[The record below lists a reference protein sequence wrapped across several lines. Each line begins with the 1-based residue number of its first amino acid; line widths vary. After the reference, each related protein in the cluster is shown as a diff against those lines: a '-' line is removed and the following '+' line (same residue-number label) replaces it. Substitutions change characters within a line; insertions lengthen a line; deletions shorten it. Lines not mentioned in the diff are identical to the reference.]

1 MFVWANPWILPPW
14 VAQEQQQ
21 QGGELNA
28 ASSSRSNSSDSNRSR
43 QHATLQRQ
51 QPLLHAHPGRYP
63 PMDAHACFDL
73 VLPWVI
79 RPIGNAHLET
89 CAPMVSQLFVFVWPF
104 PWTTVHGDRHEHP
117 GRSSPIGCP
126 FCFYLN
132 HPVDIAHYG
141 WYLTACPGPEG
152 SGLAPGQIMPMMG
165 PGCAHVEDPRSGFCT
180 PPPGFV
186 DDDDVLF

>member
-1 MFVWANPWILPPW
+1 M
-14 VAQEQQQ
+14 AQEQQQQQQQ

-73 VLPWVI
+73 VLAWVI
-79 RPIGNAHLET
+79 RPIGKAHLET
-89 CAPMVSQLFVFVWPF
+89 CAPMVSHLFDFVWPF

-117 GRSSPIGCP
+117 GRYPPWMHMLGMSTLG
-126 FCFYLN
+126 
-132 HPVDIAHYG
+132 D
-141 WYLTACPGPEG
+141 
-152 SGLAPGQIMPMMG
+152 
-165 PGCAHVEDPRSGFCT
+165 
-180 PPPGFV
+180 PPPLDANMGNV
-186 DDDDVLF
+186 